1 MSEGET
7 TLADQRG
14 KFTQVVKNGRK
25 VPDIEWIGGRILL
38 SNKRI
43 VLASS
48 EGKRTIPLQQIGTIK
63 GRQDANQPLAKVS
76 NYLSLQVGNNV
87 TLIAPNEH
95 EAFERSL
102 YSAVLDQEVVAVK
115 HPAVEGGVVQSTSWE
130 KGRVTLEL
138 APEEGNM
145 VALAAASG
153 DFIEIEIDDVGTVE
167 GSEGT
172 VFGNERQ
179 IIEVEH
185 TVETTAVETHISGGR
200 QTVNVLASLLRK
212 GEHKNTTDVELSD
225 EQREVLMALYSGVS
239 PFQIPDFVGMEV
251 ERVEEIYDEL
261 IDAGVLQENRVRR
274 DVRLKARGRH
284 IASEAMDEE

>member
-63 GRQDANQPLAKVS
+63 GRQDANKPLAKVS

-87 TLIAPNEH
+87 TLIAPKEH

-102 YSAVLDQEVVAVK
+102 YCAVLDQEVVAVK
-115 HPAVEGGVVQSTSWE
+115 HPAVKGGVVQSADWD
-130 KGRVTLEL
+130 KGRLTLEL
-138 APEEGNM
+138 EPQEPDT
-145 VALAAASG
+145 VALAVASG
-153 DFIEIEIDDVGTVE
+153 DFIEIEIDDVGVVE
-167 GSEGT
+167 ENEGA
-172 VFGNERQ
+172 VLGEQRQ
-179 IIEVEH
+179 IVEVEH
-185 TVETTAVETHISGGR
+185 TEETAAVETHISGGR
-200 QTVNVLASLLRK
+200 QTINVLTSLLRK
-212 GEHKNTTDVELSD
+212 GEQQNTTDVELTG

-239 PFQIPDFVGMEV
+239 PFQIPDFVGMDIEQV
-251 ERVEEIYDEL
+251 EGIYDEL
-261 IDAGVLQENRVRR
+261 IEAGILQENRIRR